1 MFVHQAVGSVVSSV
15 IQPPVLAKLL
25 VLITEWLLLP
35 IRLLDFLGR
44 GSAAQLNFAHT
55 IYIVGQKNVE

>member
-1 MFVHQAVGSVVSSV
+1 MSSV

-35 IRLLDFLGR
+35 IRLLDFVGR